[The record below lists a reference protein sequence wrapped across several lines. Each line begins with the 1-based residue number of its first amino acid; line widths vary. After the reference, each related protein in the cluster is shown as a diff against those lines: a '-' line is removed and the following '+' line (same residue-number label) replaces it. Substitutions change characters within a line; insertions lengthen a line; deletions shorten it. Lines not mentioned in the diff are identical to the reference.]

1 MKEAAAADETT
12 ADSGLK
18 EDLSEWGGGGGVGV
32 LRFISLTG
40 FDGGDAAEAI
50 RLRELVSL
58 LLLTPKVEQ
67 IITSSFMKNI
77 FGREEVPEDMDDA
90 E

>member
-1 MKEAAAADETT
+1 MSDSAIKEAAAADETT

-18 EDLSEWGGGGGVGV
+18 EALSEGGGGGGVGV

-67 IITSSFMKNI
+67 IINSPFMTCLCYV
-77 FGREEVPEDMDDA
+77 FG
-90 E
+90 